1 MSKSPLITAFAAS
14 LLLTGCAVAQDTPP
28 PETQTEFSVDPN
40 SVAGDS
46 RGVTGTLQQID
57 VPMTEIAPRAIEVW
71 LPPGYSDNP
80 ERHYPVLYMH
90 DGQNLFDPSQS
101 AYSGWDWGVDE
112 AMTALGLDAIVVGVY
127 SVAETRGP
135 DYFPQ
140 KAGQANPEAF
150 LNDIGELNENEMKAD
165 AYLRFLVE
173 TLKPQIDATYRT
185 QPEREHTAI
194 MGSSMGGLISLYAIS
209 EYPDVFGAAG
219 MVSTHFP
226 LGDGA
231 LIPWFADNLPDPA
244 THRLY
249 FDYGTNTLDW
259 NYEGYQDRM
268 DEALEAAGFERG
280 INWTTRK
287 FDGHDHSER
296 SWRSR
301 VDVPL
306 RFLLAGDDVDG
317 GERR

>member
-1 MSKSPLITAFAAS
+1 MKKVSGLTALTAT
-14 LLLTGCAVAQDTPP
+14 LLLTGCAVAQDTPA

-40 SVAGDS
+40 SVAGDVKA
-46 RGVTGTLQQID
+46 VTGTVQEIT
-57 VPMTEIAPRAIEVW
+57 VPAKDIAQRHIHVW
-71 LPPGYSDNP
+71 LPASYSGNTNQ
-80 ERHYPVLYMH
+80 RYPVLYMH
-90 DGQNLFDPSQS
+90 DGQNLFDPETS
-101 AYSGWDWGVDE
+101 YVGWDWGVDE
-112 AMTALGLDAIVVGVY
+112 ALTASGEEVIVVGIHNIPPV
-127 SVAETRGP
+127 RLL
-135 DYFPQ
+135 DYFPE
-140 KAGQANPEAF
+140 KAADTHWDDLKASYP
-150 LNDIGELNENEMKAD
+150 DIDRQTLTGDEYLSYLVDAVKPAIDARYRTKAD
-165 AYLRFLVE
+165 
-173 TLKPQIDATYRT
+173 
-185 QPEREHTAI
+185 REHTSI

-209 EYPDVFGAAG
+209 EYPDVFGSAG
-219 MVSTHFP
+219 MVSTHWP
-226 LGDGA
+226 IADGI
-231 LIPWFADNLPDPA
+231 LVDYFATRLPDPS

-259 NYEGYQDRM
+259 NYEGYQDQM
-268 DEALEAAGFERG
+268 DKALAAAGYERG